1 LARDRS
7 SEWLRRYPRGQKPEV
22 LVHHEHFPNVNSYDK
37 RIAEVGT
44 NTIGAP
50 TGAEVGTNKIGA
62 PTGNAVIGLQLKA
75 NEQVII
81 EDT

>member
-44 NTIGAP
+44 N
-50 TGAEVGTNKIGA
+50 KIGA